1 MNWQQELATGPNILK
16 ERLDK
21 MEESKTER
29 AARLN
34 RERVQRHRDKR
45 RESMVKVEVWIE
57 PDQRERLS
65 NYVKMLDSCRV
76 IVKS

>member
-65 NYVKMLDSCRV
+65 NYVKMLD
-76 IVKS
+76 K